1 MEKKTKKNR
10 VNKKKKSKKITTID
24 ILNKFSNQFK
34 LLNEE
39 FLKSE
44 KKNKDILKFEELTT
58 QLLLKIDN
66 IHSNGNLHIRKK
78 RKEIVNNINT
88 KLDNLV

>member
-1 MEKKTKKNR
+1 MEKKTKKNV
-10 VNKKKKSKKITTID
+10 VNKKKKTKKITTID